1 MSLPMDLVA
10 DAGQAKRG
18 GVDDEMGSSKKR
30 QKCFASTVTIGP
42 GTAFGRYSYVRF
54 PTAQG
59 SYDDSCFFTR
69 RSLLH
74 WGSQVDHTQGGKW
87 MAQFFGRN
95 AEEFC
100 RACWALALPHFD
112 KGRLGE
118 EMKALFQYNKSFI
131 CFYTEDHRD
140 VADVL
145 RVLVTLRTFCPV
157 IRLDYKIDLRTLRG
171 DYADTCCDGDLCF
184 YHSPKNDTKT
194 GCRADG
200 PAGVV
205 MLQNRH
211 AKVNKLVVGDIVAA
225 HLPLSLCVQAGGAVV
240 PGVDLGFVYTSCA
253 VGQGGVSFV
262 GALL

>member
-1 MSLPMDLVA
+1 MDLVA
-10 DAGQAKRG
+10 DTAKRG
-18 GVDDEMGSSKKR
+18 GIDDEKDSSSNKR
-30 QKCFASTVTIGP
+30 QKCFASTVIIGP

-59 SYDDSCFFTR
+59 SDDTSCFFTR
-69 RSLLH
+69 RSLRH

-87 MAQFFGRN
+87 MAQFFGGN

-100 RACWALALPHFD
+100 RACWALASPVFD

-118 EMKALFQYNKSFI
+118 EMKALFQDNKSFI

-145 RVLVTLRTFCPV
+145 RVLVALRTFCPV
-157 IRLDYKIDLRTLRG
+157 MRLDYKLDDRTLRG
-171 DYADTCCDGDLCF
+171 DNADTCCDGDLCF
-184 YHSPKNDTKT
+184 YHSPKNDTKA

-200 PAGVV
+200 AARVV

-211 AKVNKLVVGDIVAA
+211 AKANQLVVGDPVAA
-225 HLPLSLCVQAGGAVV
+225 HLPLSLCVQAGGVVV
-240 PGVDLGFVYTSCA
+240 PGVDLGFAYTSCA

-262 GALL
+262 DALL